1 MTTYEKIYH
10 DIEISV
16 DKFRET
22 CRATYACNNI
32 FSVTYQILLLSGTE
46 KKKLITPHFSII
58 IKKLFT
64 LKTGFSVFTVVCYP

>member
-1 MTTYEKIYH
+1 MKTYGKIYH

-16 DKFRET
+16 EKFRET
-22 CRATYACNNI
+22 RRATCNII

-46 KKKLITPHFSII
+46 KKKLIPPHFSII
-58 IKKLFT
+58 ITKLFT